1 MRILLKKGKQL
12 ELINLVK
19 EKFTWPKLSE
29 NLNISENYLRNE
41 LRKEQRLLSEKI
53 YSELCMLVNKNF
65 DKFIIRELDD
75 NWGKI
80 KGGKISKGK
89 TKEITIPKN
98 SEKLAE
104 FYGVMLGDGNSHRTK
119 YYKSRDNKRGV
130 YAIRIVGDSR
140 FDRNYLLNYVK
151 LLIES
156 LFNIKVKVK
165 FYTNKNAM
173 HLESYGVKLVEFL
186 EIKGFKPGNKIKN
199 KLRIP
204 NWIKSNK
211 NYLKACLRGLYDTD
225 GSVYKLTGQNSH
237 QICFTNFN
245 QGLLQDVRDCLLLLK
260 VNCSRISNNDIYI
273 TKKSELRKFL
283 KLIGFS
289 NDKHFKKVKMW
300 DLDSPVV

>member
-12 ELINLVK
+12 ELINLAK
-19 EKFTWPKLSE
+19 ENFTWPKLSE
-29 NLNISENYLRNE
+29 KLNISENYLRNE
-41 LRKEQRLLSEKI
+41 LRKEQRLLSKEI
-53 YSELCMLVNKNF
+53 YNELCMLVNKNF
-65 DKFIIRELDD
+65 DKFIIKKLDD
-75 NWGKI
+75 NWGRI

-89 TKEITIPKN
+89 TKEITIPN
-98 SEKLAE
+98 DSEKLAE

-151 LLIES
+151 PIIEN
-156 LFNIKVKVK
+156 LFKIKVTVK
-165 FYTNKNAM
+165 FYTNKNAL
-173 HLESYGVKLVEFL
+173 HLESYGIKLIEFL
-186 EIKGFKPGNKIKN
+186 EIKGFEPGNKIKN

-237 QICFTNFN
+237 QICFTNVN
-245 QGLLQDVRDCLLLLK
+245 QYLLQDVRNSLLLLGIT
-260 VNCSRISNNDIYI
+260 CSKISNKDIYI

-283 KLIGFS
+283 KLVGFR
-289 NDKHFKKVKMW
+289 NDKHLKKVKMW
-300 DLDSPVV
+300 NLDSPVV